1 MGIERQRRTVG
12 WLNGCLLFVGLLCS
26 GLLTSGCTPARARI
40 TYTYSIATI
49 GPVHTNPALL
59 AKLARTVYAD
69 GRGWSDWGKI
79 AFKQVPLGGDFTLWL
94 ATPDQ
99 LPRFSSICSTL
110 YSCTVGRNVIIN
122 EARFNSGPPS
132 YRWPGSRASYQT
144 MVINHETGHW
154 LGLGHRYCS
163 SPGAMASVMQ
173 QQSISLQGC
182 RANSWPTPP
191 EIGLVATAR
200 HL

>member
-1 MGIERQRRTVG
+1 VG
-12 WLNGCLLFVGLLCS
+12 RLHGSLLIVGVLFS
-26 GLLTSGCTPARARI
+26 GLVASGCTPAPPRI

-49 GPVHTNPALL
+49 GPVHTKPAVL
-59 AKLARTVYAD
+59 ANRARAVYAD
-69 GRGWSDWGKI
+69 GRGWSDWGKL
-79 AFKQVPLGGDFTLWL
+79 AFKQVPTGGDFTLWL

-122 EARFNSGPPS
+122 EARFDFGPPF
-132 YRWPGSRASYQT
+132 YRWPGSLASYQT

-163 SPGAMASVMQ
+163 APGATASVMQ

-191 EIGLVATAR
+191 EIASVAAAR